1 MPRWKRS
8 KRRPDGP
15 EADARRAERRRE
27 LLEAADRVVRRD
39 GPAAS
44 MDVIAAEAG
53 IAKPI
58 LYRHFGDKGGLYL
71 ALAERYVDEIMS
83 VLRASWTEGVEP
95 RARLAATID
104 AYLGFIEKER
114 EAYRFL
120 MHRAVTER
128 PEAQATV
135 SEFLRHVAGEV
146 SVLVGDEL
154 RRFDLDS
161 GAAAPWAH
169 GLVGMVH
176 LAGDWWLEHQTMSR
190 AALAEYLT
198 TLLWRGFSG
207 LEGGVAVTQLE
218 PERQL
223 PGGR

>member
-1 MPRWKRS
+1 MPRRKRS
-8 KRRPDGP
+8 KRSADDP
-15 EADARRAERRRE
+15 EAKARRVERRHE

-83 VLRASWTEGVEP
+83 VLRASWTEGAEP

-104 AYLGFIEKER
+104 AYLAFIEKER

-169 GLVGMVH
+169 GVVGMVH
-176 LAGDWWLEHQTMSR
+176 LAGDWWLEHRTMSR
-190 AALAEYLT
+190 PALTEYLT

-207 LEGGVAVTQLE
+207 LEGAAAAQSQLE
-218 PERQL
+218 SDL
-223 PGGR
+223 SGGR